1 MFTQIFKNH
10 NTTQCHED
18 SEQLRILCLI
28 YHSTV
33 VDMSSH
39 DVSTEAPDVMPIHLG
54 QCDLKRNTLFLEK

>member
-18 SEQLRILCLI
+18 SEQLSILCLI

-33 VDMSSH
+33 VGMSSH
-39 DVSTEAPDVMPIHLG
+39 DVPTEAPDVMPIHQG